1 MPRKGK
7 GQQAT
12 KTVTGQQ
19 YGEAKAQEESQ
30 SVVALPQIEEPQMP
44 TMRPGESAFARPT
57 ERPAEPIG
65 TAGAAIDT
73 PSPEITMERRMK
85 IVAMLP
91 LLEASAS
98 EPHASPGLRNLVR
111 RMKLMIGPVQDFQ
124 DKRI

>member
-7 GQQAT
+7 GQKVQTA
-12 KTVTGQQ
+12 TGQQ
-19 YGEAKAQEESQ
+19 YGQAKMQEEAQ
-30 SVVALPQIEEPQMP
+30 GVVALPEMEEPQMP
-44 TMRPGESAFARPT
+44 TMRPGESAFTRPT

-85 IVAMLP
+85 MVAMLP

-111 RMKLMIGPVQDFQ
+111 RMKLMIGPVQDFK

>member
-30 SVVALPQIEEPQMP
+30 SVVALPQMEEPQMP

-65 TAGAAIDT
+65 TAGAAIAT

>member
-30 SVVALPQIEEPQMP
+30 SVVALPQMEEPQMP

-98 EPHASPGLRNLVR
+98 EPYASPGLRNLVR

>member
-7 GQQAT
+7 GQKVQTA
-12 KTVTGQQ
+12 TGQQ
-19 YGEAKAQEESQ
+19 YGQAKMQEESQ
-30 SVVALPQIEEPQMP
+30 GVVALPEMQEPQMP
-44 TMRPGESAFARPT
+44 TMRPGESAFGRPT
-57 ERPAEPIG
+57 ERPSESINTTGAPI
-65 TAGAAIDT
+65 DV

-85 IVAMLP
+85 VLAMLP

>member
-30 SVVALPQIEEPQMP
+30 SVVALPQMEEPQMP

-111 RMKLMIGPVQDFQ
+111 RMKLMIGPVQDFL

>member
-30 SVVALPQIEEPQMP
+30 NVVALPQIEEPQVP
-44 TMRPGESAFARPT
+44 TMRPGEVAFARPT
-57 ERPAEPIG
+57 EKPAEPIG
-65 TAGAAIDT
+65 TAGAAVDT

-85 IVAMLP
+85 ILAMLP

-98 EPHASPGLRNLVR
+98 EPYASPSLRNLVR

-124 DKRI
+124 DKRA

>member
-12 KTVTGQQ
+12 KTVTGHQ

-30 SVVALPQIEEPQMP
+30 SVVALPQMEEPQMP

-73 PSPEITMERRMK
+73 PSPEVTMERRMK
-85 IVAMLP
+85 VLAMLP

>member
-30 SVVALPQIEEPQMP
+30 SVVALPQIEEPQVP

-65 TAGAAIDT
+65 TAGAAVDT

-85 IVAMLP
+85 ILAMLP

-111 RMKLMIGPVQDFQ
+111 RMKLMIGPVKDFQ

>member
-30 SVVALPQIEEPQMP
+30 SVVALPQMEEPQMP

-65 TAGAAIDT
+65 TASAAIDT

>member
-30 SVVALPQIEEPQMP
+30 SVVALPQMEEPQMP

-73 PSPEITMERRMK
+73 PSPEVTMERRMK
-85 IVAMLP
+85 VLAMLP